1 MRVARNLLGEWVLGR
16 GDGRGAWICRAGE
29 CGERVMPVQ
38 LSRTLRYDVVD
49 ADVEVVKAL
58 MKSVSLRT
66 EK

>member
-1 MRVARNLLGEWVLGR
+1 
-16 GDGRGAWICRAGE
+16 
-29 CGERVMPVQ
+29 
-38 LSRTLRYDVVD
+38 LRYDVVD

>member
-1 MRVARNLLGEWVLGR
+1 
-16 GDGRGAWICRAGE
+16 
-29 CGERVMPVQ
+29 MPVQ